1 MRTEDRKNHRNN
13 QELRTYNFVKIGGV
27 ICSNGRKVYN
37 NYGTFLCSV
46 GDNVRI
52 KVNVY
57 NPEFISKYGFN
68 SGDYFKGECNI
79 MIRKVKSSNNYVVEF
94 RLLDIK
100 EYQKSSGINDNKQEE
115 RNDDRERFKRQ

>member
-1 MRTEDRKNHRNN
+1 MHIDNRNRNN
-13 QELRTYNFVKIGGV
+13 QEFRTYNFVKIGGIV
-27 ICSNGRKVYN
+27 CSNGRKVFD

-68 SGDYFKGECNI
+68 AGDCFKGECNI
-79 MIRKVKSSNNYVVEF
+79 MIRKIKSSSNYVVEF
-94 RLLDIK
+94 RLLNIK
-100 EYQKSSGINDNKQEE
+100 EYQKSSGINDNRQEE
-115 RNDDRERFKRQ
+115 SNDDRERFRE